1 MVSILSTL
9 YKLLH
14 PILLQSLLPYS
25 SFRWE
30 TPHANAARFSGKVD
44 YIVKTANAPTSPNP
58 RYTFKLA
65 PVLVAAFAAF
75 VSAVLPP
82 LLVPVAAPAV
92 AVALVAVTPVAVAP
106 AAVPALEA
114 GLGVCVGPEPLPPP
128 QYGAQGLLSVA

>member
-9 YKLLH
+9 YRLLH

-25 SFRWE
+25 SFSLGD
-30 TPHANAARFSGKVD
+30 AARKRRTLFRQVD
-44 YIVKTANAPTSPNP
+44 YIVKTANAPTRPKP

-65 PVLVAAFAAF
+65 QVLVAAFAAF
-75 VSAVLPP
+75 VSAGRPP
-82 LLVPVAAPAV
+82 LLVPVAPPA
-92 AVALVAVTPVAVAP
+92 VAVAP